1 MSDFT
6 HLHCHTEYSF
16 LDGAIRIE
24 SLCKRAVDFGFSAVS
39 ITDHGNLCGAIE
51 LYTTALKYGLKP
63 IIGCEVYVAPEDRFK
78 KEAKSSQDVGHHLVL
93 LASNKEGYHNLI
105 KLVTKGYLEGF
116 YYKPRVDKSLLKEYN
131 KGLIALSAC
140 LKGEIPETIIRKG
153 KDKAIEVLKEYLAI
167 FPDRFFLEIMD
178 LEIPEQEKVNHVLLE
193 FSEEFNVPVVATNDC
208 HYLDPEDVEA
218 HDVLL
223 CIQTNSKVDDN
234 KRWRFSTKKLYVR
247 SFEEMEKA
255 FSFAPQAIES
265 VGRIIEMCNLEIEL
279 GKHRFPVYQL
289 PDGKSAEEELK
300 DKAFYGLK
308 KRIEF
313 IKKKYPIN
321 EKEYFDRLEYEL
333 DVICKKGF
341 APYFL
346 IVQDFINWA
355 KSQGIPVGPGRG
367 SAAGSLVAYALGITN
382 LDPIK
387 YNLLFERFLNIE
399 RESLPDIDV
408 DFCYNRREEV
418 IEYVSDKYGK
428 DKVAQIATFGK
439 MKAKAVVRDVGRALG
454 MSFSETDKI
463 AKLIPESNISIEDAV
478 KLEPELKKKIKEDEK
493 VAKLIEI
500 SKKLEGLVRHS
511 STHAAGVVISD
522 KPMDEYLPLF
532 LGKNNEVVTQFDM
545 KGVEKIGLIKFD
557 FLGLKTLTVIY
568 NTLELIKRNNKTPPN
583 IEDLPLDDKK
593 TFELLC
599 RGDTDGIFQ
608 LESSGMKRLIVDL
621 KPSSF
626 EDIIALLALYRPG
639 PLESGMVKQFV
650 DRKHG
655 REEIKYLH
663 PSLEPILKT
672 TYGVI
677 LYQEQVMRIAADLAD
692 YSLGDGDILRRA
704 MGKKDP
710 ATMSKQRSKFVEG
723 AKKKGI
729 PEEIAH
735 EIFDQMEKFAGY
747 GFNKSHSAAYAMIS
761 YQTAYLKA
769 HYPLEFMAAL
779 MSSEMNNQD
788 KIIAYINSCREK
800 GIKVE
805 KPDINKSFKQFTV
818 QGDKILFG
826 LAAIKHIGESAI
838 EEIIKERERGGPFKS
853 LLDFCKRVNLRKVN
867 KRALESLIKSGAM
880 DCFNVPRMVMFES
893 LDKVIA
899 KAQREEKA
907 KRQKRLSLIA
917 SASEKNKNINKELKG
932 LGIDIEDVDLREWD
946 EEEKLRYEKEYLG
959 FFLSGHPLL
968 KFKHLL
974 PMLGVTTLK
983 ECSEIS
989 LDKNLDKEVKVAIL
1003 FTSLK
1008 EINTSKGKMAF
1019 CGAEDLTGTSEI
1031 IIFPNLYEQLKGTID
1046 FEQPYLC
1053 KAKITEEKVEVQ
1065 EEESSEGV
1073 KKIKLIATE
1082 LVKIKDLSYKDIP
1095 FDIELHINDLEKIED
1110 FDELKSILSKHPG
1123 TSPVRLKIV
1132 SNGVI
1137 CILRLGEE
1145 FDVFPDAGL
1154 VKDLTSW
1161 IENLKE

>member
-24 SLCKRAVDFGFSAVS
+24 SLCQRAVDFGFPAVS

-63 IIGCEVYVAPEDRFK
+63 IIGCEVYVAPKDRFK
-78 KEAKSSQDVGHHLVL
+78 KEAKSSQDVGYHLVL
-93 LASNKEGYHNLI
+93 LATNKEGYHNLV

-140 LKGEIPETIIRKG
+140 LKGEIPESIIKKG
-153 KDKAIEVLKEYLAI
+153 KDKAIEALKEYLAI
-167 FPDRFFLEIMD
+167 FPGRFFLEIMD
-178 LEIPEQEKVNHVLLE
+178 LEIPEQKKVNETLLE
-193 FSEEFNVPVVATNDC
+193 FSEEFDVPVVATNDC

-223 CIQTNSKVDDN
+223 CIQTNSKIDDN
-234 KRWRFSTKKLYVR
+234 KRLRFSTKKLYVR
-247 SFEEMEKA
+247 SFDEMEKA
-255 FSFAPQAIES
+255 FSFAPQALES
-265 VGRIIEMCNLEIEL
+265 VERIIEMCNLEIEL
-279 GKHRFPVYQL
+279 DKHRFPVYQL

-300 DKAFYGLK
+300 DKAYYGLK

-313 IKKKYPIN
+313 LKKKYPIN
-321 EKEYFDRLEYEL
+321 EKEYYDRLEYEL

-355 KSQGIPVGPGRG
+355 KSKGIPVGPGRG

-418 IEYVSDKYGK
+418 IEYVANKYGK

-463 AKLIPESNISIEDAV
+463 AKLIPESNISIEKAV
-478 KLEPELKKKIKEDEK
+478 ELEPELKKKIEEDK
-493 VAKLIEI
+493 RVAKLIEI

-522 KPMDEYLPLF
+522 KPMVEYLPLF
-532 LGKNNEVVTQFDM
+532 LGKNNEIVTQFDM

-557 FLGLKTLTVIY
+557 FLGLKTLTVIH
-568 NTLELIKRNNKTPPN
+568 NTIELIKKNNKTPPN

-593 TFELLC
+593 TFDLLC
-599 RGDTDGIFQ
+599 RGDTDGVFQ

-663 PSLEPILKT
+663 PALEPILKN

-710 ATMSKQRSKFVEG
+710 VTMSKQRSKFVEG

-805 KPDINKSFKQFTV
+805 KPDINKSFKHFTV
-818 QGDKILFG
+818 QGDSILFG

-838 EEIIKERERGGPFKS
+838 EEIIKEREKGGPFKS

-880 DCFNVPRMVMFES
+880 DCFNVPRKVMFES

-899 KAQREEKA
+899 KAQKG
-907 KRQKRLSLIA
+907 KTKKQKRLSLIT
-917 SASEKNKNINKELKG
+917 SEENKRTSKELKG
-932 LGIDIEDVDLREWD
+932 LGIELEDMDLKEWD

-968 KFKHLL
+968 RYKHLFPTL
-974 PMLGVTTLK
+974 KITTLK
-983 ECSEIS
+983 ECSE
-989 LDKNLDKEVKVAIL
+989 LFMDKDFDKEVKVAVL
-1003 FTSLK
+1003 FTSIK

-1019 CGAEDLTGTSEI
+1019 CEAEDLTGTSEI
-1031 IIFPNLYEQLKGTID
+1031 IIFSNLYEQIKGTID
-1046 FEQPYLC
+1046 FEQPYIC
-1053 KAKITEEKVEVQ
+1053 KAKITEERVESEDEEDSEVTKKV
-1065 EEESSEGV
+1065 
-1073 KKIKLIATE
+1073 KLIATE
-1082 LVKIKDLSYKDIP
+1082 LVKIKDLDYKNIP
-1095 FDIELHINDLEKIED
+1095 FDIELRINELEKID
-1110 FDELKSILSKHPG
+1110 DLDELKSILSKHPG
-1123 TSPVRLKIV
+1123 SSPVRVKVV
-1132 SNGVI
+1132 SNGAV
-1137 CILRLGEE
+1137 CVLRLGEE
-1145 FDVFPDAGL
+1145 FHVFPDANL
-1154 VKDLTSW
+1154 VEDVNNWLK
-1161 IENLKE
+1161 NLKE